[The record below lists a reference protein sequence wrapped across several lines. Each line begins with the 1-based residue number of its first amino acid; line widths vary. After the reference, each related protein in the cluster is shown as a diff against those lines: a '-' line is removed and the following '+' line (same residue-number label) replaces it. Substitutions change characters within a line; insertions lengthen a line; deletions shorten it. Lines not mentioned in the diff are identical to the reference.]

1 MSFFSQ
7 VTLTRRLGVFG
18 RGPPDR
24 LTSGDTGLQWGKA
37 TQGDLITVSF
47 ISMHTLR
54 GRSPSE

>member
-24 LTSGDTGLQWGKA
+24 LIPETLVFNGAKPLK
-37 TQGDLITVSF
+37 GDLITVSF